1 MELCSLESVTLSSG
15 NGRFTEVDVCE
26 VSACLRALEPVL
38 RSVKDVDLRSGC
50 GRGV

>member
-1 MELCSLESVTLSSG
+1 MGVSS
-15 NGRFTEVDVCE
+15 EVDVCE

-50 GRGV
+50 GKGV